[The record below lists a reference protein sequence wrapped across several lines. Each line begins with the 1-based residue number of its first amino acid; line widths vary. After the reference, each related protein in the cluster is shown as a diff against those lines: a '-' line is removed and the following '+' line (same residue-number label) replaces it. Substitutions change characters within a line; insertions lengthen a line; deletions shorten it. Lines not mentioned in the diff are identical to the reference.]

1 MSMAREL
8 IDLDMARAIPP
19 LSNRA
24 IYIVSPIAPMN
35 SLSSQSRAF
44 AQRFPTAPSL
54 TTILSTMSTGSPKR
68 WDTILLIHRLSP
80 DVLPWLMRFSW
91 ITQLRQFYF
100 IRIPRSIKLSCIS
113 PQLSAVDQRRPI
125 GDGVEDSILVDPY
138 RASREEVR
146 WIRAL
151 AEQVGGPRA
160 IMFERLT
167 KYFDGKSA
175 KEKILRREQVER
187 AELEGMIEVFRK
199 IGGIVVAE
207 HW

>member
-1 MSMAREL
+1 MTMAREL
-8 IDLDMARAIPP
+8 INLDMARAIPA
-19 LSNRA
+19 LSNRGV
-24 IYIVSPIAPMN
+24 YIVSPLAPMS
-35 SLSSQSRAF
+35 SLQSHSRAF
-44 AQRFPTAPSL
+44 SSRFPSAPSL
-54 TTILSTMSTGSPKR
+54 TTLLSTISSGAPKK
-68 WDTILLIHRLSP
+68 WDTVLLIHRLTS
-80 DVLPWLMRFSW
+80 DVLPWLMRFGW

-100 IRIPRSIKLSCIS
+100 IRISRTIKLASQS
-113 PQLSAVDQRRPI
+113 PHLSPVDSEDI
-125 GDGVEDSILVDPY
+125 EDSILVDPF

-151 AEQVGGPRA
+151 AEQVGGSKA

-175 KEKILRREQVER
+175 KDKILRREQVER
-187 AELEGMIEVFRK
+187 GELEEMIEAFRK